1 MEKRIKKYIGDK
13 HFYKHVFLIVAP
25 IVVQQLLFSLGGYVD
40 NLMVNAYGGNSI
52 AYGGVSAANR
62 LVLVFNF
69 LFIGLSA
76 ASSIFLSQYFG
87 AGNSDGIKATFNLAW
102 ISAIIVGGLAMVFI
116 EFGGNSIVDIYI
128 QSAESRAYGYQ
139 YLNIIKWGMIIWAIN
154 MALSTSFRTVKQTM
168 LPMIVG
174 ICGICINTGLNYL
187 LIFGNFGL
195 PELGAQ
201 GAAIAT
207 VSSRVFEATTLLLF
221 AIFWKKS
228 YFKQFWKHMKLKKE
242 LIVSYMKRGFPL
254 VANELLWATM
264 VAVLIIFTTYKNDTW
279 YTAYAYSLNICDLFF
294 VFFSGLANGT
304 AIIVGPQ
311 LGINDFEGAKRDS
324 ERMKGLAIVI
334 GVFMAAMMVALS
346 PYVLQLFSPTEEI
359 QALSMK
365 IIIVVAVFL
374 PAYSYNATSFFILR
388 AGGDSLRAFLLDQGA
403 TILLGLPIAMIL
415 GINATALGITV
426 VEIYL
431 ASHIADVVKVFLG
444 TKFVNKGKWMRNIT
458 VS

>member
-1 MEKRIKKYIGDK
+1 MEKGIKKFIGDK
-13 HFYKHVFLIVAP
+13 HFYKHVFIIVAP

-40 NLMVNAYGGNSI
+40 NLMVNAYGGNSL
-52 AYGGVSAANR
+52 AYGGVSSANR
-62 LVLVFNF
+62 LVLIFNF

-87 AGNSDGIKATFNLAW
+87 AGNSDGIKATFNLGW
-102 ISAIIVGGLAMVFI
+102 ISAIIVGGLASVFI
-116 EFGGNSIVDIYI
+116 HFFGNSIVDIYI
-128 QSAESRAYGYQ
+128 QDPISRAYGYQ
-139 YLNIIKWGMIIWAIN
+139 YLKIIKFGMIIWAVN

-174 ICGICINTGLNYL
+174 ICGICINTGMNYI
-187 LIFGNFGL
+187 LIFGNFGFA
-195 PELGAQ
+195 EMGAE

-207 VSSRVFEATTLLLF
+207 VSSRIFEATVLLMF

-228 YFKQFWKHMKLKKE
+228 YFKGFIKHVKLKKE
-242 LIVSYMKRGFPL
+242 LIVNYMKRGFPL

-279 YTAYAYSLNICDLFF
+279 YTSYAYALNICDLFF

-311 LGINDFEGAKRDS
+311 LGISDFQGAKRDAN
-324 ERMKGLAIVI
+324 RMRGLSVVVGVVMAIFMVI
-334 GVFMAAMMVALS
+334 LS
-346 PYVLQLFSPTEEI
+346 PFVLQFFSPTAEI
-359 QALSMK
+359 ESLAIK

-374 PAYSYNATSFFILR
+374 PSYSYNATSFFILR

-403 TILLGLPIAMIL
+403 TILIALPISIFMGVNAVSL
-415 GINATALGITV
+415 GVTV

-431 ASHIADVVKVFLG
+431 ASHIADVLKVFIG
-444 TKFVNKGKWMRNIT
+444 TRFVKNGKWLKNIT
-458 VS
+458 V